1 MKSQEIRD
9 AFTKFFIEKGH
20 TSVPSSSLV
29 PGNDPTLLFTNAG
42 MVQFKDVFLG
52 DDKRSYTRATS
63 IQKCVRAGGKHNDLD
78 NVGFTARHH
87 TFFEMLGN
95 FSFGD
100 YFKREAIHFAWEL
113 LTQVFKIPAER
124 LWITVFDEDQ
134 EAENI
139 WVKEVGIDP
148 ARMSRIGAADNFWS
162 MGDTGP
168 CGPCTEIFY
177 DHGPEIPGGPP
188 GTPEGDKDRYVEIWN
203 LVFMQYNRE
212 ASGKLT
218 PLPKPSVDTGSGL
231 ERLAAVLQGV
241 HENYEIDTFK
251 YLIHQAAIVLNAEDI
266 YQNETVKR
274 TVADEAGRLDNFD
287 HKKLHHSLR
296 IIADH
301 IRATTFLI
309 ADGVLPS
316 NEGRGYVL
324 RRIMRRAIRQ
334 GSRLGV
340 REPFFYKLVSAVVHE
355 MGAAYP
361 DIITKEV
368 VIAEAIKYEEEQF
381 LKTLSQGMR
390 LFEEAVDS
398 LTAKVIPGD
407 IAFKLY
413 DTYGFPLD
421 LTADMA
427 RERSLT
433 LDEAGFEA
441 CMNEQRERARSHSK
455 FKVDYSSSVKLECK
469 SEFLGYDRLVE
480 TAEILTMLHE
490 GAEVKTLSPGMQ
502 GQIVLTHTP
511 FYPEGGG
518 QVGDAGI
525 LKRAEG
531 QFKVT
536 DTQKQ
541 NNAIIHSGE
550 VLQGTFNVGEKVTAE
565 VDPLKRMNTAR
576 NHSATHLLHA
586 ALRAILGPHVE
597 QRGSLVNAHGLRFDF
612 AHTKPMTADEK
623 QKVEQWVNQAIAL
636 DVNVDTVVTDP
647 DSAKK
652 LGAIALFGEK
662 YGDKVRVLKM
672 GNHSA
677 ELCGG
682 THVAHTGDIGLFKI
696 ASESGIAS
704 GVRRIEAFT
713 SMAAKDFI
721 EQEAIAKI
729 AQLEREQQRE
739 AQKAESEAKM
749 RKALATLP
757 AELLKQA
764 VGVGTSQLLISEI
777 KDQEASVLMPLV
789 NALKA
794 EIKSGVIVLG
804 LAGLDK
810 VQLIVGITPDLLGKI
825 KAGDLVNQLA
835 AVVGGKGGGRPE
847 LAQAGGTNI
856 AKLPEALKLA
866 QELLAAILK

>member
-9 AFTKFFIEKGH
+9 AFTEFFVKKGH

-52 DDKRSYTRATS
+52 EDKRSYSRATS

-100 YFKREAIHFAWEL
+100 YFKRDAIHFAWEL

-134 EAENI
+134 EAADI
-139 WVKEVGIDP
+139 WIKEVGIDP

-177 DHGPEIPGGPP
+177 DHGPEVPGGPP
-188 GTPEGDKDRYVEIWN
+188 GTPDGDKDRYVEIWN

-212 ASGKLT
+212 AGGKLT

-241 HENYEIDTFK
+241 HENYEIDTFQ
-251 YLIHQAAIVLNAEDI
+251 YLIDQAAKTLSVKHDAEG
-266 YQNETVKR
+266 V
-274 TVADEAGRLDNFD
+274 
-287 HKKLHHSLR
+287 HHSLR

-334 GSRLGV
+334 GYRLNT
-340 REPFFYKLVSAVVHE
+340 REPFFYKLVTAVVHE

-361 DIITKEV
+361 EIIAKEAA
-368 VIAEAIKYEEEQF
+368 IAEAVKYEEEQF

-390 LFEEAVDS
+390 LFEEALVG
-398 LTAKVIPGD
+398 LTTKVIPGD
-407 IAFKLY
+407 VAFKLY

-427 RERSLT
+427 RERGLT

-455 FKVDYSSSVKLECK
+455 FKVDYSSTVKLECK

-480 TAEILTMLHE
+480 TSEIVTMLHE
-490 GAEVKTLSPGMQ
+490 GAEVKTLAQGQQ
-502 GQIVLTHTP
+502 GQIVLSHTP

-518 QVGDAGI
+518 QVGDAGV
-525 LKRAEG
+525 LKTAQG
-531 QFKVT
+531 QFKVI

-550 VLQGTFNVGEKVTAE
+550 VLQGAFNVGETVTAE

-586 ALRAILGPHVE
+586 ALRTILGPHVE
-597 QRGSLVNAHGLRFDF
+597 QRGSLVNAHSLRFDF

-623 QKVEQWVNQAIAL
+623 QKVEHWVNQAIAL

-672 GNHSA
+672 GDHSA

-713 SMAAKDFI
+713 SIAAKDFI
-721 EQEAIAKI
+721 EQEAQAKI
-729 AQLEREQQRE
+729 AQLEREKQKE

-749 RKALATLP
+749 REALATLP
-757 AELLKQA
+757 AVLLKQA
-764 VGVGTSQLLISEI
+764 VSVGTSQLLIAEV
-777 KDQEASVLMPLV
+777 KDQEASVLTPLV

-794 EIKSGVIVLG
+794 EINSGVIVLG
-804 LAGLDK
+804 LAATDK

-835 AVVGGKGGGRPE
+835 VVVGGKGGGRPE
-847 LAQAGGTNI
+847 LAQAGGSDVT
-856 AKLPEALKLA
+856 KLSEALKLSH
-866 QELLAAILK
+866 ELVVQKL

>member
-9 AFTKFFIEKGH
+9 AFTEFFVKKGH

-52 DDKRSYTRATS
+52 DDKRSYSRATS
-63 IQKCVRAGGKHNDLD
+63 VQKCVRAGGKHNDLD

-134 EAENI
+134 EAADI
-139 WVKEVGIDP
+139 WIKEVGINP

-212 ASGKLT
+212 AGGKLT
-218 PLPKPSVDTGSGL
+218 PLPQPSVDTGSGL

-251 YLIHQAAIVLNAEDI
+251 YLIDQAAKTLGVKHDAEG
-266 YQNETVKR
+266 V
-274 TVADEAGRLDNFD
+274 
-287 HKKLHHSLR
+287 HHSLR

-334 GSRLGV
+334 GYRLDV
-340 REPFFYKLVSAVVHE
+340 REPFFYKLVKAVVHE
-355 MGAAYP
+355 MGSAYP
-361 DIITKEV
+361 EIITKEAE
-368 VIAEAIKYEEEQF
+368 IAEAIKYEEEQF

-390 LFEEAVDS
+390 LFEEALVN
-398 LTAKVIPGD
+398 LTTKVIPGD
-407 IAFKLY
+407 VAFKLY

-427 RERSLT
+427 RERGLT

-455 FKVDYSSSVKLECK
+455 FKVDYSSTVKLECK

-480 TAEILTMLHE
+480 TSEIVAMLHE
-490 GAEVKTLSPGMQ
+490 GAEVKTLAQGAH

-525 LKRAEG
+525 LKTAQG

-541 NNAIIHSGE
+541 NNAIIHNGE
-550 VLQGTFNVGEKVTAE
+550 MLKGIFNMGETVTAE

-586 ALRAILGPHVE
+586 ALRNILGPHVE
-597 QRGSLVNAHGLRFDF
+597 QRGSLVNAHSLRFDF
-612 AHTKPMTADEK
+612 AHTKPLTPEER
-623 QKVEQWVNQAIAL
+623 QKVEHWVNQAIAL

-647 DSAKK
+647 ESAKK

-672 GNHSA
+672 GDHSA
-677 ELCGG
+677 EFCGG

-713 SMAAKDFI
+713 SIAAKDFI
-721 EQEAIAKI
+721 EQEAAAKI
-729 AQLEREQQRE
+729 AQLEREKQKE

-749 RKALATLP
+749 REALATLP
-757 AELLKQA
+757 AVLLKQA
-764 VGVGTSQLLISEI
+764 VSVGTSQILITEV
-777 KDQEASVLMPLV
+777 KDLEASVLMPLV

-794 EIKSGVIVLG
+794 EINSGVIVLG
-804 LAGLDK
+804 LAGADK
-810 VQLIVGITPDLLGKI
+810 VQLIVGITPDLLSKI

-847 LAQAGGTNI
+847 LAQAGGSDV
-856 AKLPEALKLA
+856 AKLSDALKLA
-866 QELLAAILK
+866 HELVVEKL

>member
-241 HENYEIDTFK
+241 HENYEIDTFQ
-251 YLIHQAAIVLNAEDI
+251 YLIDQAAQTLKVKHDAEG
-266 YQNETVKR
+266 V
-274 TVADEAGRLDNFD
+274 
-287 HKKLHHSLR
+287 HHSLR

-334 GSRLGV
+334 GYRLGV

-361 DIITKEV
+361 DIITKEA

-390 LFEEAVDS
+390 LFEEALVG
-398 LTAKVIPGD
+398 LATKVIPGD

-455 FKVDYSSSVKLECK
+455 FKVDYSSTVKLECK

-525 LKRAEG
+525 LKSAEG

-597 QRGSLVNAHGLRFDF
+597 QRGSLVNAHSLRFDF

-672 GNHSA
+672 GDHSA

-729 AQLEREQQRE
+729 AQLEREKQKE

-749 RKALATLP
+749 REALATLP

-764 VGVGTSQLLISEI
+764 VGVGTSQLLIAEV
-777 KDQEASVLMPLV
+777 KDLEASVLMPLV

-794 EIKSGVIVLG
+794 EINSGVIVLG
-804 LAGLDK
+804 LAGIDK

-847 LAQAGGTNI
+847 IAQAGGSDI
-856 AKLPEALKLA
+856 GKLSDALQLAHELVSHKL
-866 QELLAAILK
+866 